1 MRPRA
6 VGQVGAPDALGA
18 AAHRRAG
25 ALHMA
30 DEPRPRGGAQEEQE
44 EGRAVAEPSELI
56 RLKCAN
62 YYHKG
67 NLG

>member
-1 MRPRA
+1 MRRRA

-30 DEPRPRGGAQEEQE
+30 DEPRPRGGAHEEQE
-44 EGRAVAEPSELI
+44 EGRAPAGAVAEDPHDYSG
-56 RLKCAN
+56 CV
-62 YYHKG
+62 
-67 NLG
+67 